1 MEETALN
8 CLIEELKKQNT
19 MQRILLAI
27 DSGAC
32 PALVT
37 GAGSIHKAHM
47 ASAIFEYTKRPML
60 LVCADEQETRRL
72 SLDVETLT
80 GQPVWRLAGR
90 DFVFHNVETASR
102 QAEQLRL
109 RTLYA
114 MASGQSQIVVATVE
128 AVLQRT
134 LPKDRLLRAARILK
148 SGESYPPEEIVASL
162 TTAGY
167 KRCDQVE
174 GVGQFALRGG
184 ILDFFSPA
192 EDNPVRCEF
201 FGDEID
207 SMGVFDVLTQRRTE
221 MIESTVI
228 LPAAETN
235 LGFFPGGETAFLER
249 LESLRKK
256 VAARKNAPAAAQE
269 KIREDLERLK
279 AGRELPAAD
288 KYLDLLYPPVSAVD
302 FLPRT
307 PSSFSV
313 NRGGWRSRQR
323 PAYGARER
331 MRRHCW
337 RREHSS
343 AARRTSTGPGRKSRT
358 RCRSTRS

>member
-1 MEETALN
+1 
-8 CLIEELKKQNT
+8 

-279 AGRELPAAD
+279 EGRGLPRRISIWIFRTRRS
-288 KYLDLLYPPVSAVD
+288 VRRIISR
-302 FLPRT
+302 RT
-307 PSSFSV
+307 PSSFSASP
-313 NRGGWRSRQR
+313 GGWKSRRR
-323 PAYGARER
+323 PACGGRER
-331 MRRHCW
+331 IQRCCW
-337 RREHSS
+337 RRERLS
-343 AARRTSTGPGRKSRT
+343 AARRTSIDPGRKSRT